1 MDEKNNRIIKK
12 IKGLLAIAKDS
23 ANDEECQSAFVLA
36 QKLMIQYQIDHQMIE
51 EVSNDKI
58 IIDEQEVTALK
69 KLYRWERTLS
79 AVVANNFRV
88 RLFIRVTGGRGRII
102 FYGLPSDLE
111 LAKEVY
117 IFAYESILYFSKQ
130 FVSNKVAQTLT
141 TQGKWDKRRAQSRR
155 AFCESVKKAYIK
167 GFLSGLN
174 QKFLEQKSN
183 LAYDVMVLT
192 KVPEI
197 VDESYKELSKDFSSY
212 GKEEKER
219 KFTDE
224 ERRAYMKGLK
234 QGKNS
239 DLMYARLAAG
249 RQI

>member
-36 QKLMIQYQIDHQMIE
+36 QKLMVQYQIDHQMIE

-79 AVVANNFRV
+79 VVVANNFRV
-88 RLFIRVTGGRGRII
+88 RHFIRVTGGRGRII

-141 TQGKWDKRRAQSRR
+141 TQGKWDKRRAQSIR

-249 RQI
+249 R

>member
-1 MDEKNNRIIKK
+1 M
-12 IKGLLAIAKDS
+12 
-23 ANDEECQSAFVLA
+23 
-36 QKLMIQYQIDHQMIE
+36 
-51 EVSNDKI
+51 
-58 IIDEQEVTALK
+58 
-69 KLYRWERTLS
+69 
-79 AVVANNFRV
+79 
-88 RLFIRVTGGRGRII
+88 
-102 FYGLPSDLE
+102 
-111 LAKEVY
+111 
-117 IFAYESILYFSKQ
+117 
-130 FVSNKVAQTLT
+130 
-141 TQGKWDKRRAQSRR
+141 
-155 AFCESVKKAYIK
+155 
-167 GFLSGLN
+167 SGLN

-249 RQI
+249 R

>member
-12 IKGLLAIAKDS
+12 IKGLLAISKDS

-36 QKLMIQYQIDHQMIE
+36 QKLMIQYQIDHQMVE
-51 EVSNDKI
+51 EVSNDN
-58 IIDEQEVTALK
+58 IDEQEVTALK
-69 KLYRWERTLS
+69 KFYRWERTLS
-79 AVVANNFRV
+79 TVVANNFRV
-88 RLFIRVTGGRGRII
+88 RHFIRVTGGRGRII

-183 LAYDVMVLT
+183 LSYDVMVLT
-192 KVPEI
+192 KVPES
-197 VDESYKELSKDFSSY
+197 VDESYKEFSKDFSSY

-219 KFTDE
+219 KFTEDE
-224 ERRAYMKGLK
+224 LRAYMKGLK
-234 QGKNS
+234 QGKSS
-239 DLMYARLAAG
+239 DLTYARLGEG
-249 RQI
+249 R

>member
-1 MDEKNNRIIKK
+1 VDEKNNRIIKK
-12 IKGLLAIAKDS
+12 IKGLLAISKGS

-36 QKLMIQYQIDHQMIE
+36 QKLMIQYQIDHQMVE
-51 EVSNDKI
+51 EVSNDN
-58 IIDEQEVTALK
+58 IDEQEVTALK

-79 AVVANNFRV
+79 TVVANNFRV
-88 RLFIRVTGGRGRII
+88 RHFIRVTGGRGRII

-183 LAYDVMVLT
+183 LSYDVMVLT
-192 KVPEI
+192 KVPES

-219 KFTDE
+219 KFTEDE
-224 ERRAYMKGLK
+224 LRAYMKGLK
-234 QGKNS
+234 QGKSS
-239 DLMYARLAAG
+239 DLTYARLGEG
-249 RQI
+249 R

>member
-12 IKGLLAIAKDS
+12 IKGLLAISKDS

-36 QKLMIQYQIDHQMIE
+36 QKLMIQYQIDHQMVE
-51 EVSNDKI
+51 GVSNDN
-58 IIDEQEVTALK
+58 IDEQEVTALK

-79 AVVANNFRV
+79 TVVANNFRV
-88 RLFIRVTGGRGRII
+88 RHFIRVTGGRGRII

-117 IFAYESILYFSKQ
+117 IFSYESILYFSKQ

-167 GFLSGLN
+167 GFLSGLH

-183 LAYDVMVLT
+183 LSYDVMVLT
-192 KVPEI
+192 KVPES

-219 KFTDE
+219 KFTEDE
-224 ERRAYMKGLK
+224 LRAYMKGLK
-234 QGKNS
+234 QGKSS
-239 DLMYARLAAG
+239 DLTYARLGEG
-249 RQI
+249 RQV